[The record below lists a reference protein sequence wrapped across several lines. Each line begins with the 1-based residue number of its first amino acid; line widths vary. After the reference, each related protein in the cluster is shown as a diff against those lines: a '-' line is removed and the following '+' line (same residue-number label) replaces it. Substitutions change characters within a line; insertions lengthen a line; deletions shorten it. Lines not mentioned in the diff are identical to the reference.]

1 LAAALLLFF
10 VGMVFRLIAAAL
22 LLGKID
28 DTRGRI
34 GPTVAL
40 RFAMIAKKDRKIG
53 FKQVDRKNL
62 VVTFLRC
69 APSFRTEWTGRHRA
83 AESAMRNRFDGILG
97 NLGAHD

>member
-1 LAAALLLFF
+1 LLF
-10 VGMVFRLIAAAL
+10 
-22 LLGKID
+22 GKID
-28 DTRGRI
+28 NARRRI
-34 GPTVAL
+34 RPTVAL
-40 RFAMIAKKDRKIG
+40 RFAVIAKKDRKIG

-83 AESAMRNRFDGILG
+83 AETAMRNRFDGIPE